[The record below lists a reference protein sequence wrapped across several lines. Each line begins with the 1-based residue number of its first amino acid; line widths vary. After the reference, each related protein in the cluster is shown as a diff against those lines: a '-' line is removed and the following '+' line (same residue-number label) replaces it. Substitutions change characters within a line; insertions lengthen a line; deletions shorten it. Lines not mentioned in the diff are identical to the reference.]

1 MDADDYYGPND
12 NLRVDLSINANT
24 WKPIFRQ
31 AIGNNLSLKVIRGQL
46 LQPYPVRL
54 AVNAD
59 EMAEIEITGG
69 LGYVPITFAGLR
81 NYRGY
86 ELWQEIGGKRQQVDQ
101 SILLNDFWQTDFDSA
116 TGEYRIT
123 YNISLDSPNDKPRV
137 VRLIFKPA
145 T

>member
-1 MDADDYYGPND
+1 MPMDADDYYGPND

-123 YNISLDSPNDKPRV
+123 YNI
-137 VRLIFKPA
+137 
-145 T
+145 